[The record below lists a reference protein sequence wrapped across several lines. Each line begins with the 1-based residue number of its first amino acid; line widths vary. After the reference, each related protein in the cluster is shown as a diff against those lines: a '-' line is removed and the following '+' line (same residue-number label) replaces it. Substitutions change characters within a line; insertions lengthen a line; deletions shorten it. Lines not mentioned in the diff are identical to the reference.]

1 MKNHTS
7 QIALSWVLLI
17 LLTLASVA
25 VGYYFQTP
33 TFNSILFIAIVML
46 IITLKGQQI
55 IDVFMELKHAP
66 TIWRNIM
73 LAYVIAIPVIITLI
87 YSYN

>member
-7 QIALSWVLLI
+7 QIAISWVLLI

-25 VGYYFQTP
+25 VGYYFQNP
-33 TFNSILFIAIVML
+33 TFNSVLFIAIVML
-46 IITLKGQQI
+46 IIALKGQQI

-73 LAYVIAIPVIITLI
+73 LAYVIVIPMIITLI
-87 YSYN
+87 YS